1 MLCCLL
7 WCFNTRPPRA
17 IHPSACSITRPD
29 LFFSSS
35 HLVLPPTPSS
45 PALPPSPLHPRVKQ
59 LFSSPLPLFPR
70 TQRQEKGLTTRPP
83 AFFCSSFCVRCV
95 PALAPL
101 SPHHHHHH
109 HPSASSAA
117 SLDVPRPGLLN
128 SSRRLA
134 LASRVPTTMPVSIE
148 ELDSTVRTFYEGRGD
163 QVRSPLVRSPN
174 FEANVV
180 LMPVST
186 AKSRPGRLE
195 PGKRFP
201 RPHTTPAA
209 RRRHSK
215 RRRRSNQ
222 SSQRLSLS
230 AVC

>member
-1 MLCCLL
+1 MLCCAVLPSVVL
-7 WCFNTRPPRA
+7 QHPPAARD
-17 IHPSACSITRPD
+17 PSLRLQHNPAGP
-29 LFFSSS
+29 LFFLFTPGPPPHPIVASAPAVSVAPSREATLFFPSPTLSS
-35 HLVLPPTPSS
+35 HAEAGKRLDDATPGLFLFVFLR
-45 PALPPSPLHPRVKQ
+45 ALRPGSCAP
-59 LFSSPLPLFPR
+59 LFSPPPLR
-70 TQRQEKGLTTRPP
+70 
-83 AFFCSSFCVRCV
+83 
-95 PALAPL
+95 
-101 SPHHHHHH
+101 
-109 HPSASSAA
+109 SSAA

-186 AKSRPGRLE
+186 AKSRPGRPE

-222 SSQRLSLS
+222 SSQHLSLS